1 MIREGMIVL
10 AIETILTLIG
20 KIFLMIAAGF
30 IMKKAGLITDELQKG
45 LSALLMNAIL
55 PLNLLASSGQAFS
68 KELSFNLLLVC
79 AAGILYY
86 VGAILLSSLISKALK
101 ATEAEKKVFVSMSVF
116 QNAGFIGIP
125 LTSELF
131 GGEGV
136 LYAVIYN
143 MLFQLFFFTFG
154 MYRLSN
160 EKKIG
165 LKSLVKSPLI
175 LVSLVS
181 IGIYLSPFRL
191 PDFIQGAVKGIGDM
205 MVPLSMILIGCS
217 LVGILPAELLKDRYS
232 YLVSALRLVVFPL
245 ITLLLAKL
253 VGLHGAVGVCCVVL
267 AGLPSGT
274 LNVIVA
280 QKNEC
285 APEFAAR
292 AAIHGTVF
300 MAVTLPVLIYAAMV
314 FLK

>member
-1 MIREGMIVL
+1 MVREGMIVL
-10 AIETILTLIG
+10 AIGTILTLIG

-30 IMKKAGLITDELQKG
+30 VMKKAGLITDELQKG
-45 LSALLMNAIL
+45 LSAMLMNAIL
-55 PLNLLASSGQAFS
+55 PLNLLASSGQPFS
-68 KELSFNLLLVC
+68 KELSLNLLVVS
-79 AAGILYY
+79 AAAIVYY
-86 VGAILLSSLISKALK
+86 LGAILLSNLISKALK

-125 LTSELF
+125 LVSELF

-143 MLFQLFFFTFG
+143 MLFQLFFFTYG

-165 LKSLVKSPLI
+165 LKNLMKSPLI
-175 LVSLVS
+175 LVSLAS
-181 IGIYLSPFRL
+181 IAIYLSPIRL
-191 PDFIQGAVKGIGDM
+191 PDFIQGAVKGMGDM

-217 LVGILPAELLKDRYS
+217 LVGILPTELLKDKYA
-232 YLVSALRLVVFPL
+232 YLVSALRLVGFPL

-253 VGLHGAVGVCCVVL
+253 TGLHGAVGVTCVVL

-292 AAIHGTVF
+292 ASIHGTVF
-300 MAVTLPVLIYAAMV
+300 MAITLPVLIYAATV
-314 FLK
+314 ILK